1 MVSLLPL
8 SAFIYLKIVG
18 QNSSS
23 VFIIGLFGKVELIS
37 GNEPAIHKNRSIQVR
52 ISLETA

>member
-1 MVSLLPL
+1 MVSLFPL

-18 QNSSS
+18 QSPSS

-37 GNEPAIHKNRSIQVR
+37 GNEFAIHKNRSIQVR